1 MLVTM
6 ANKIREA
13 IALLAGRGW
22 TKGRFTDESGRHCL
36 QGALYEAHGCQP
48 REPGHLGRTLTGAL
62 AADLR
67 LLNETIAA
75 EYPERVGA
83 VGVSRFN
90 DHPDTTIDDVVR
102 VLEKSAV
109 RRDEAV

>member
-1 MLVTM
+1 M
-6 ANKIREA
+6 ANRIREA
-13 IALLAGRGW
+13 IEVLARRGW
-22 TKGRFTDESGRHCL
+22 TQGTFTDDAGRHCL
-36 QGALYEAHGCQP
+36 QGALHEAYGCQP
-48 REPGHLGRTLTGAL
+48 RRPGERTVSQAEL

-67 LLNETIAA
+67 LVNEIIAS

-90 DHPDTTIDDVVR
+90 DHPDTTIDDIVR

-109 RRDEAV
+109 RRDESV